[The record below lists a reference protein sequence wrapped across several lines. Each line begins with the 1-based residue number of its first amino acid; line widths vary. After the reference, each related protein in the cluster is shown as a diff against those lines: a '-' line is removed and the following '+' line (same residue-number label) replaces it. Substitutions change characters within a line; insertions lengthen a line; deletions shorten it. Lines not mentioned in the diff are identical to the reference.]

1 VCRRGRTPA
10 ATGVS
15 RVAPCSGRVVAGAK
29 EWAAR
34 EASVGLAEVWSG
46 CATVEEGIGK
56 GSRGGGHGGPA
67 ADWQLHWAARHS
79 RGLAP
84 AFIDGWS
91 LASCRG
97 DQRPLAVVRWRPW

>member
-1 VCRRGRTPA
+1 MAA

-15 RVAPCSGRVVAGAK
+15 RGAPCSGGGRGRGKGMGGSESFSRARAGV
-29 EWAAR
+29 EWLAA
-34 EASVGLAEVWSG
+34 
-46 CATVEEGIGK
+46 VEEGTGR

-79 RGLAP
+79 RGLAL

-91 LASCRG
+91 LASCQKDR
-97 DQRPLAVVRWRPW
+97 RPLAVVRRLW